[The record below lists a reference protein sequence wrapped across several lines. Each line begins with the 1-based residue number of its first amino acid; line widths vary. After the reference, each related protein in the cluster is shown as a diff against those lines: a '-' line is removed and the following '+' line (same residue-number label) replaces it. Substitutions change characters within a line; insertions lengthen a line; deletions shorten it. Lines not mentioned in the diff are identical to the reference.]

1 MKIKIHQPADLQN
14 LKVLLLGLGV
24 NQGGLGVAR
33 FLSQHGADVRVT
45 DLQTA
50 ERLAGPLAEL
60 GDLPISY
67 TLGRHDEADFDWA
80 DIVVRNPAV
89 PRESSW
95 LELARERGLPVEME
109 MTLFFRFCPAPIIGI
124 TGTKGKTTTTSIFG
138 SILHQRWPEAV
149 LAGNMGRTALGQLGY
164 VTPDIPVGLE
174 LSSFQL
180 EALDE
185 QDLSPHIAVLTNI
198 SEDHLDR
205 YASYEEY
212 ARVKASITRHQQPED
227 WLIVPAGDEVIAQLT
242 VDSVARTVLV
252 GREDAGGDYALWVAD
267 GWFMG
272 RWAGEQVDLGPVDQF
287 RIPGQHNL
295 QNALMAAAAAL
306 AAGVDPAEVR
316 AGLAGS
322 TPVANRLETVAM
334 VDGVTWINDTTATT
348 PVAGI
353 AALEAFAGRRTILIA
368 GGSSK
373 NANLEPFAEVIRQ
386 HADHVVLLDGS
397 ATPGLAMLL
406 KLHEH
411 PGIEGPFDGMQAA
424 VDKAAELAGPDDVV
438 LLSPGCASFG
448 MFRNEFHRGDEFR
461 SAVHLLIGDEQ
472 R

>member
-1 MKIKIHQPADLQN
+1 MMKTIHNPADLQN

-33 FLSQHGADVRVT
+33 FLAQHGAEVRVT

-50 ERLAGPLAEL
+50 EQLAGPLAEL
-60 GDLPISY
+60 GDLEISY

-80 DIVVRNPAV
+80 DMVVRNPAV
-89 PRESSW
+89 PRDSPW
-95 LELARERGLPVEME
+95 LELARDRGLPVEME
-109 MTLFFRFCPAPIIGI
+109 MTLFFRFCPAPIIGV
-124 TGTKGKTTTTSIFG
+124 TGTKGKTTTASILG

-149 LAGNMGRTALGQLGY
+149 LAGNMGRTALGQLAH
-164 VTPDIPVGLE
+164 VSPDMPVGLE

-180 EALDE
+180 EALGE
-185 QDLSPHIAVLTNI
+185 QGLSPHIAVLTNI

-205 YASYEEY
+205 YTSFEEY
-212 ARVKASITRHQQPED
+212 AGVKASITSHQQPED
-227 WLIVPAGDEVIAQLT
+227 WLIVPAGDALIDQLT
-242 VDSVARTVLV
+242 SDSRARRVLV
-252 GREDAGGDYALWVAD
+252 GSEVASADYALWIAD
-267 GWFMG
+267 GQFTG
-272 RWAGEQVDLGPVDQF
+272 RWNGEPVDLGPVDQF

-295 QNALMAAAAAL
+295 QNALAASAAAL

-322 TPVANRLETVAM
+322 TPVANRLETIAIIDDV
-334 VDGVTWINDTTATT
+334 VWINDTTATT

-353 AALEAFAGRRTILIA
+353 GALEAFAGRSVILIA

-373 NANLEPFAEVIRQ
+373 NANLEPFADAIRQ

-411 PGIEGPFDGMQAA
+411 PAVEGPFDGMEAA
-424 VDKAAELAGPDDVV
+424 VNKAAELAEPDDVV

-461 SAVHLLIGDEQ
+461 TAVHLLIGDEQ
-472 R
+472 Q